1 LQRFAKVADQSAPK
15 RLVNLMFLKG
25 SFYFPSR
32 SNMGNYVRKGLIDMA
47 AKPCGARLPAG
58 FALLWFLQKNARKD
72 QSGKRP

>member
-1 LQRFAKVADQSAPK
+1 LQRFAKVADQPEPN

-32 SNMGNYVRKGLIDMA
+32 SNASGVVQRGLLILA

-58 FALLWFLQKNARKD
+58 FALLWVLQKNA
-72 QSGKRP
+72 